1 MPNTLKEPLVHF
13 FIGGL
18 FLYAVIAALGP
29 VVTKEDAS
37 VIPVNDEALVLYL
50 QYQDKAFDT
59 PSAVTALAAMDIATR
74 ARLEADYIRDEVM
87 VREAKALG
95 LARNDE
101 VIRRRLIQKMDFIM
115 QGFAPI
121 DQTVG
126 NSELDAYFAA
136 NTHLYTIGAEAS
148 FTHIFFNGEKRG
160 TAEALTAAK
169 ALLPQLNGA
178 AVPFEK
184 AGAYGDRFY
193 FLRNYVKR
201 SRKLITDHFGGE
213 MTADIFENTASNQ
226 WIGPF
231 ISQYGAHLLLL
242 REKTLPRAP
251 ALAEVTDQVLADVRR
266 DRTDKARAAA
276 VAKLTKKYTLQ
287 RSKVEK

>member
-1 MPNTLKEPLVHF
+1 MPKTLREPLVHF

-18 FLYAVIAALGP
+18 FLYAVITALGP
-29 VVTKEDAS
+29 AATEGDAS

-59 PSAVTALAAMDIATR
+59 PGAVKALAAMDIAAR

-121 DQTVG
+121 DQAIE
-126 NSELDAYFAA
+126 NNELNAYFTA
-136 NTHLYTIGAEAS
+136 NTDLYKIGAEAS

-160 TAEALTAAK
+160 AAEALAAAK

-201 SRKLITDHFGGE
+201 SRKLIADHFGNE
-213 MTADIFENTASNQ
+213 MTTKVFANTASNQ

-242 REKTLPRAP
+242 REKTPPRAP
-251 ALAEVTDQVLADVRR
+251 ALAEVSDQVLADIRR
-266 DRTDKARAAA
+266 ERTDKARAAA
-276 VAKLTKKYTLQ
+276 VGKLTKKYTLQ